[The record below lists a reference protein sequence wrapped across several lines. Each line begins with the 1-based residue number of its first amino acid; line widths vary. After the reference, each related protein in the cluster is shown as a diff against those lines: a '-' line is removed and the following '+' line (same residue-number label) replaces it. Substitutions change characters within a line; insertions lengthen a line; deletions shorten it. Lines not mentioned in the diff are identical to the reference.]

1 MRNSDKFGQSQVAPS
16 NFSASGYQVPT
27 EIVELPS
34 KGKLYSD
41 DHPLKDVESVEIK
54 FMTTKE
60 EDLLI
65 SPSLNEKGVAI
76 DRVIESLIISA
87 RVDATTLIPGDKN
100 AILMAARKSAYG
112 NEYQF
117 SAFCQSCLNKNEI
130 KANLDE
136 IKTKEIIEDEVS
148 RYTETGNILI
158 SLPKSKVVVEV
169 KILNSEDERIIE
181 ETTKKRLKN
190 NLPAEE
196 LLTRYRRMIVS
207 VDGSSDTA
215 AINNFVVNSLGI
227 ADSRFLRKK
236 FMDMVPDVSFEYSH
250 NCTNC
255 GTLMEG
261 GVPIGTDFFWPKL

>member
-1 MRNSDKFGQSQVAPS
+1 MRNSDKFGQAQAVQG
-16 NFSASGYQVPT
+16 NFSGGYQAPT

-34 KGKLYSD
+34 KGRLYPD
-41 DHPLKDVESVEIK
+41 DHPLKDTETVEIK

-76 DRVIESLIISA
+76 DRVIESLIVST
-87 RVDATTLIPGDKN
+87 RVDATTLVPGDKN

-112 NEYQF
+112 NEYEF
-117 SAFCQSCLNKNEI
+117 AALCQQCLTKNDI
-130 KANLDE
+130 KVNLDS
-136 IKTKEIIEDEVS
+136 IKCKEIVEDETAK
-148 RYTETGNILI
+148 YLDNGNILI
-158 SLPKSKVVVEV
+158 ILPKSGASVEV

-181 ETTKKRLKN
+181 ETSKKRIKN

-207 VDGSSDTA
+207 VNGSNETST
-215 AINNFVVNSLGI
+215 INNFVINALGI

-236 FMDMVPDVSFEYSH
+236 FMEMVPDVSFDYSH
-250 NCTNC
+250 NCNNC
-255 GTLMEG
+255 GSLMEG

>member
-1 MRNSDKFGQSQVAPS
+1 MRNSDKFGQSQVAS
-16 NFSASGYQVPT
+16 NNFSLGGYQVPT

-34 KGKLYSD
+34 KGRLYPE
-41 DHPLKDVESVEIK
+41 DHPLKDAESVEIK

-65 SPSLNEKGVAI
+65 SPSLSEKGLSI
-76 DRVIESLIISA
+76 DRVIESLIVSA
-87 RVDATTLIPGDKN
+87 KVDASTLIPGDKN

-112 NEYQF
+112 SDYEF
-117 SAFCQSCLNKNEI
+117 ATLCQNCLTRNEI
-130 KANLDE
+130 KVNLDS
-136 IKTKEIIEDEVS
+136 IKCKEVIEDETA
-148 RYTETGNILI
+148 RFLENGNILI
-158 SLPKSKVVVEV
+158 VLPKSTASVEV
-169 KILNSEDERIIE
+169 RILNSEDERIID
-181 ETTKKRLKN
+181 ETTKKRIKN

-207 VDGSSDTA
+207 VNGSSETSV
-215 AINNFVVNSLGI
+215 INNFVINALGI

-236 FMDMVPDVSFEYSH
+236 FMEMVPDVSFEYSH
-250 NCTNC
+250 NCNNC